1 MAAAVPTEDLSSDR
15 IIGGQPARP
24 GQFPATLTILR
35 NGRHYCGATLV
46 GRHLAVTAAHC
57 LDEGY
62 SGMSVRAGS
71 IYPTSGGV
79 ESRVRSVRQH
89 PNYRAHLK
97 NHDFDIAL
105 LYLQDPIDA
114 GGNIAYAPLPSPG
127 SDPSG
132 RGTAAGWYVHTHS
145 VLAQIPL
152 PGIYL
157 ASFMLSLSFFFE
169 TNRGHTAWQ
178 GQNSDV
184 LRHVTVP
191 ITNRQTCRA
200 KHSSLGLEITNNM
213 VCAGGQGKDACQND
227 SGGPFYQTG
236 SNTLIGV
243 VSFGEKCATEY
254 GGVYARVSN
263 FVDWIKQ
270 NA

>member
-1 MAAAVPTEDLSSDR
+1 MVNPLALAAALALPAVSMAAAVPTEDLSSDR

-24 GQFPATLTILR
+24 GQFPATLNILR
-35 NGRHYCGATLV
+35 HGRHYCGATLV

-114 GGNIAYAPLPSPG
+114 GGNIAYALLPSQG

-132 RGTAAGWYVHTHS
+132 RGTAVGW
-145 VLAQIPL
+145 
-152 PGIYL
+152 
-157 ASFMLSLSFFFE
+157 
-169 TNRGHTAWQ
+169 GHTAWQ

-213 VCAGGQGKDACQND
+213 VCAGGRGKDACQND